1 MSGHISRFC
10 HRHAVALAEPK
21 GGVKGKGRA
30 TDGSEE
36 KRMGPNE
43 RGWQEENRLVQV
55 NAIGFD
61 YSKRI
66 EELVWE
72 RGGMDG
78 LAGARA

>member
-72 RGGMDG
+72 RGGMDS

>member
-1 MSGHISRFC
+1 
-10 HRHAVALAEPK
+10 
-21 GGVKGKGRA
+21 
-30 TDGSEE
+30 
-36 KRMGPNE
+36 MGPNE